1 MIGTAATGG
10 LLLFLL
16 PLFEVGFIGDLALS
30 TFFGA
35 GIAGYL
41 ALRKDEVGSQ
51 ARTLVGSN
59 AMMAADKAKTLE
71 SEYKVVD
78 TVKAK
83 ADELIKTVKD
93 QIG

>member
-1 MIGTAATGG
+1 
-10 LLLFLL
+10 
-16 PLFEVGFIGDLALS
+16 
-30 TFFGA
+30 
-35 GIAGYL
+35 
-41 ALRKDEVGSQ
+41 
-51 ARTLVGSN
+51 
-59 AMMAADKAKTLE
+59 MMAADKAKTLE